1 MSGDTKKR
9 VLIIANEL
17 SPYLEFTD
25 FAQILNKLAIKTFDS
40 GLEIRVIM
48 PRFGVINE
56 RRHRLHEVV
65 RLSGINIII
74 DKDDYPLI
82 IKVASLPS
90 ARLQVYF
97 MDNDDYFKRKSVFRD
112 EQDNF
117 FEDNTERMLFF
128 CKSALET
135 VKKFGWPPHVIHCH
149 GWMTSLIPLYLK
161 TTYKKEPVFNYS
173 KTIFTA
179 QNDQFKESLNESFLK
194 KALLSADLKEKDME
208 FYKGATNAALTL
220 GASKAADVV
229 VFGNDN
235 PDAKLVDEIKPS
247 RYKKVVKYEESW
259 QEDITPLLELYKSL
273 TES

>member
-1 MSGDTKKR
+1 MSVDTKKR

-17 SPYLEFTD
+17 SPYTEFTD

-40 GLEIRVIM
+40 GLEVRVIM

-65 RLSGINIII
+65 RLSGINVII

-82 IKVASLPS
+82 IKVASLPN

-97 MDNDDYFKRKSVFRD
+97 MDNEDYFKRKAVFRD
-112 EQDNF
+112 DQDNF
-117 FEDNTERMLFF
+117 FDDNAERMIFF

-161 TTYKKEPVFNYS
+161 TTYKKEPVFGYS
-173 KTIFTA
+173 KIIYTA
-179 QNDQFKESLNESFLK
+179 QANQFKEKLNPNFIK
-194 KALLSADLKEKDME
+194 KALISNEIKEKDLE
-208 FYKGATNAALTL
+208 PFKDGTNMALTI
-220 GASKAADVV
+220 GAGKSADVV
-229 VFGNDN
+229 IFGSEKMD
-235 PDAKLVDEIKPS
+235 KKVIDELKPG
-247 RYKKVVKYEESW
+247 RYKKVLKYEADW
-259 QEDITPLLELYKSL
+259 KDDVTQLLDLYKSL

>member
-1 MSGDTKKR
+1 MSADTKKR

-17 SPYLEFTD
+17 SPYIEFTD
-25 FAQILNKLAIKTFDS
+25 FAHILNKLAIKTFDS

-65 RLSGINIII
+65 RLSGINVII
-74 DKDDYPLI
+74 DKDDYPLQ
-82 IKVASLPS
+82 IKVASLPN

-97 MDNDDYFKRKSVFRD
+97 MDNEDYFKRKAVFRD
-112 EQDNF
+112 DQDNF
-117 FEDNTERMLFF
+117 FDDNAERMIFF

-161 TTYKKEPVFNYS
+161 TAYKKEPVFGYS
-173 KTIFTA
+173 KVIYTA
-179 QNDQFKESLNESFLK
+179 QSSQFDEKLHVNFSK
-194 KALLSADLKEKDME
+194 KAMISADIKDKDFE
-208 FYKGATNAALTL
+208 LFKDGTNDALTI
-220 GASKAADVV
+220 GAGKYADVV
-229 VFGNDN
+229 VYGSEQVND
-235 PDAKLVDEIKPS
+235 AIIQELKPS
-247 RYKKVVKYEESW
+247 RYKKVVKYEEEW
-259 QEDITPLLELYKSL
+259 KEDVTSLVDLYKSL

>member
-1 MSGDTKKR
+1 MSADTKKR

-17 SPYLEFTD
+17 SPYTEFTD

-40 GLEIRVIM
+40 GLEVRVIM

-65 RLSGINIII
+65 RLSGINVII

-82 IKVASLPS
+82 IKVASLPN

-97 MDNDDYFKRKSVFRD
+97 MDNEDYFKRKAVFRD
-112 EQDNF
+112 DQDNF
-117 FEDNTERMLFF
+117 FDDNAERMIFF

-149 GWMTSLIPLYLK
+149 GWMTSLVPLYLK
-161 TTYKKEPVFNYS
+161 TTYKKEPVFGYS
-173 KTIFTA
+173 KIIYTA
-179 QNDQFKESLNESFLK
+179 QANQFKEKLNPNFMK
-194 KALLSADLKEKDME
+194 KALISNEIKEKDLE
-208 FYKGATNAALTL
+208 PFKDCTNAALTI
-220 GASKAADVV
+220 GAGKSADVV
-229 VFGNDN
+229 VFGSEKMD
-235 PDAKLVDEIKPS
+235 KKVVDELKPG
-247 RYKKVVKYEESW
+247 RYKKVLKYEAGW
-259 QEDITPLLELYKSL
+259 KEDVTPLLELYKSL

>member
-1 MSGDTKKR
+1 MSADAKKR

-25 FAQILNKLAIKTFDS
+25 FAQILNKLAVKTFDA

-48 PRFGVINE
+48 PRFGIINE

-82 IKVASLPS
+82 IKVASLPN

-112 EQDNF
+112 EQGHFYDDNA
-117 FEDNTERMLFF
+117 ERMIFF

-149 GWMTSLIPLYLK
+149 GWMTALAPLYLK
-161 TTYKKEPVFNYS
+161 TAYKKEPVFSYS
-173 KTIFTA
+173 KTIFTV
-179 QNDQFKESLNESFLK
+179 QPGQFKEQLNDNFIK
-194 KALLSADLKEKDME
+194 KALISTDIKEKDFE
-208 FYKGATNAALTL
+208 SYKEGTSQALNIGAA
-220 GASKAADVV
+220 KAADVV
-229 VFGNDN
+229 IFGSD
-235 PDAKLVDEIKPS
+235 KVDKQVAAEIKPS
-247 RYKKVVKYEESW
+247 RYKKVVKYDEHW
-259 QEDITPLLELYKSL
+259 KEDVTPLLELYKSL

>member
-1 MSGDTKKR
+1 MSVDTKKR

-17 SPYLEFTD
+17 SPYTEFTD
-25 FAQILNKLAIKTFDS
+25 FANILNKLAIKTFDS

-65 RLSGINIII
+65 RLSGINVII
-74 DKDDYPLI
+74 DKDDYPLQ

-97 MDNDDYFKRKSVFRD
+97 MDNEDYFKRKSVFRD
-112 EQDNF
+112 DQDNF
-117 FEDNTERMLFF
+117 FDDNGERMIFF

-149 GWMTSLIPLYLK
+149 GWMTSLVPLYLK
-161 TTYKKEPVFNYS
+161 TTYKKEPVFGYS
-173 KTIFTA
+173 KVIYTA
-179 QNDQFKESLNESFLK
+179 QADQFDEALNGNFAR
-194 KALLSADLKEKDME
+194 KAIISSEIKEKD
-208 FYKGATNAALTL
+208 FDAYKSGTNSALTL
-220 GASKAADVV
+220 GACKYADVV
-229 VFGNDN
+229 VMGSEQLNGDIT
-235 PDAKLVDEIKPS
+235 DELKPS
-247 RYKKVVKYEESW
+247 RYKKIVPYDEGWK
-259 QEDITPLLELYKSL
+259 EDVSPLLELYKSL